1 MIGFWDVKLS
11 GAPPL
16 LSLVVRYAR
25 GRSHMGIFDGFHGS
39 LNKHMICPHCQN
51 KGAVRT
57 KRVQRKRGISG
68 GKATGAL
75 LTGGL
80 SLLAT
85 GLSRKQTV
93 TEAWCGTC
101 KSTWEF

>member
-1 MIGFWDVKLS
+1 
-11 GAPPL
+11 
-16 LSLVVRYAR
+16 
-25 GRSHMGIFDGFHGS
+25 MGIFDGLHGS

-51 KGAVRT
+51 KGRVRT
-57 KRVQRKRGISG
+57 KRATKKRGVSG
-68 GKATGAL
+68 GKATGAF

-85 GLSRKQTV
+85 GLSKKQRV
-93 TEAWCGTC
+93 TDAWCGVC